1 MKEQR
6 TSLFVKNQLPKFI
19 TDEYPN
25 FVLFLEAYYEFL
37 ENEQYIENV
46 SQKNNLTEKLKNL
59 RYLSDIDKSLS
70 DFEDQ
75 FFNTFAPSLPRD
87 SKVSKEFLIKH
98 ILELYNS
105 KGSIN
110 SFKLL
115 FRMLFGENVQI
126 RYPKD
131 NILRAS
137 DGRWV
142 VESFLRV
149 SPNIKS
155 VHYGDGETVEFILA
169 QEADDDVISVTVI
182 DENNVTYDISF
193 YIKLELKK
201 LIFNTPPP
209 VGSKIYITYEFFN
222 VNNLI
227 NRKITGQQSGAYAI
241 IEKIRN
247 TLSYD
252 SYYYQLF
259 FNKKTLKGNFISGE
273 KLYCDFFDDGRLI
286 EIDLETL
293 SSVAHLNIINR
304 GASYNI
310 GDPVIIVG
318 DSVKQAIAIVDD
330 VESGIIED
338 LGIINGGAGF
348 QISSN
353 IYSQNVS
360 SEFFRAEV
368 TTIDDTGTKTPNSI
382 TLNIDKIIDYNTV
395 IISSS
400 DYGFPNSTI
409 NLSSTIESALSY
421 DTLTDL
427 GGMTSVMV
435 QNSTLESSL
444 GFFGESPELQGIPIV
459 NKGAIGKI
467 NIISGGS
474 GYEVGDIIIFTR
486 TFGDYSGN
494 GASANVSL
502 VDSTTGSIKR
512 VTVIDGGEG
521 YSREDFPDVSVNSV
535 NGVGAVLQVTA
546 LMGEGATFNAMLP
559 VDVNGRKKL
568 AGEIKSFKILDQ
580 GVGYDTIP
588 YVDLTGYG
596 NGQAL
601 ANVEI
606 NTSYEEIPG
615 RWITSDSIISTE
627 DRKLQGRDY
636 YVDFTYILKSQV
648 EFSKYKD
655 ILLKLIH
662 PAGLRV
668 YSEYDIVSDIDVR
681 KDYNIESSVSL
692 NTHLD
697 LFAGTTGIWYDPQDI
712 ATMYQDAAGTLPVYL
727 PGTGLVDPPMGLM
740 LDKSQGLELG
750 PELAIDIT
758 PEFRVYRTATE
769 SVNLAVCTLP
779 SISIGTSYKVSVT
792 VTDNVG
798 RMSGEFRV
806 GGGGGFFVA
815 NVGVN
820 AGTNATID
828 GILIIKSTAP
838 NASLTFNGNAPGTD
852 MVVSEISVREI
863 KGYHAYQ
870 AIPTARPKL
879 SGRYN
884 LMTATETLSTQS
896 VTTAATDYTL
906 RFEGTGTVT
915 LSGTA
920 TGVLSAG
927 THTVTCTAGTL
938 TCKVAGSVVRAD
950 MRVKRDGSS
959 LPAYQ
964 RVDSATTYDT
974 VGFPLYL
981 KRDKLDDDLIV
992 QAPAI
997 TGAWAHGTIDGPV
1010 IGTVDIPAGEYH
1022 PFGTKPILGL
1032 PDCTQWIAIDGALS
1046 ESEQVVFERLVYSKA
1061 RQFINVDQ
1069 FGGVSTLENALQGRG
1084 EIKTID
1090 TTTWDL
1096 SNNRNIRNTFNSCNN
1111 LVEIAGNKLVSSKT
1125 TTTGGCFISNNNL
1138 QSIDM
1143 SGWDTSALV
1152 SAYYMFGACSSLS
1165 SIVVGNAFD
1174 NTPCTDFGF
1183 AFFNTNL
1190 NQASIDAI
1198 LVSINTA
1205 GTSNG
1210 TFNQSGGSAP
1220 SATGQAAITAMRSR
1234 GWTVTVTGGF

>member
-37 ENEQYIENV
+37 ENEQYVGNV

-110 SFKLL
+110 SYKLL

-126 RYPKD
+126 SYPKD

-169 QEADDDVISVTVI
+169 QEADDDVISVAVI
-182 DENNVTYDISF
+182 DENNVTYDIPF

-222 VNNLI
+222 VNNLT

-247 TLSYD
+247 TASYD

-293 SSVAHLNIINR
+293 SSIAHLNVISR

-310 GDPVIIVG
+310 GDPAIIVG
-318 DSVKQAIAIVDD
+318 DSVRQAIAIVDG

-338 LGIINGGAGF
+338 LRIINGGAGF

-360 SEFFRAEV
+360 KEFFRAEV

-382 TLNIDKIIDYNTV
+382 TLNIDKISDYSTV

-400 DYGFPNSTI
+400 DYGFPTSTI

-421 DTLTDL
+421 DTLYDL

-435 QNSTLESSL
+435 RDSSIESSL
-444 GFFGESPELQGIPIV
+444 GFFGESPELQDIPIL
-459 NKGAIGKI
+459 NKGAIGKVD
-467 NIISGGS
+467 IISGGT
-474 GYEVGDIIIFTR
+474 GYEVGDTIIFTR
-486 TFGDYSGN
+486 TLGDYSGN

-502 VDSTTGSIKR
+502 IESATGAIKR

-521 YSREDFPDVSVNSV
+521 YSRENFPDVSVSST

-559 VDVNGRKKL
+559 VDEFGRRKL

-681 KDYNIESSVSL
+681 KDYNISS
-692 NTHLD
+692 
-697 LFAGTTGIWYDPQDI
+697 
-712 ATMYQDAAGTLPVYL
+712 
-727 PGTGLVDPPMGLM
+727 
-740 LDKSQGLELG
+740 
-750 PELAIDIT
+750 
-758 PEFRVYRTATE
+758 
-769 SVNLAVCTLP
+769 
-779 SISIGTSYKVSVT
+779 
-792 VTDNVG
+792 NV
-798 RMSGEFRV
+798 
-806 GGGGGFFVA
+806 
-815 NVGVN
+815 
-820 AGTNATID
+820 
-828 GILIIKSTAP
+828 IIV
-838 NASLTFNGNAPGTD
+838 
-852 MVVSEISVREI
+852 M
-863 KGYHAYQ
+863 
-870 AIPTARPKL
+870 
-879 SGRYN
+879 
-884 LMTATETLSTQS
+884 
-896 VTTAATDYTL
+896 
-906 RFEGTGTVT
+906 
-915 LSGTA
+915 
-920 TGVLSAG
+920 
-927 THTVTCTAGTL
+927 
-938 TCKVAGSVVRAD
+938 
-950 MRVKRDGSS
+950 
-959 LPAYQ
+959 
-964 RVDSATTYDT
+964 
-974 VGFPLYL
+974 
-981 KRDKLDDDLIV
+981 
-992 QAPAI
+992 
-997 TGAWAHGTIDGPV
+997 
-1010 IGTVDIPAGEYH
+1010 
-1022 PFGTKPILGL
+1022 
-1032 PDCTQWIAIDGALS
+1032 
-1046 ESEQVVFERLVYSKA
+1046 
-1061 RQFINVDQ
+1061 
-1069 FGGVSTLENALQGRG
+1069 
-1084 EIKTID
+1084 
-1090 TTTWDL
+1090 
-1096 SNNRNIRNTFNSCNN
+1096 NN
-1111 LVEIAGNKLVSSKT
+1111 
-1125 TTTGGCFISNNNL
+1125 
-1138 QSIDM
+1138 
-1143 SGWDTSALV
+1143 
-1152 SAYYMFGACSSLS
+1152 
-1165 SIVVGNAFD
+1165 
-1174 NTPCTDFGF
+1174 
-1183 AFFNTNL
+1183 
-1190 NQASIDAI
+1190 
-1198 LVSINTA
+1198 
-1205 GTSNG
+1205 
-1210 TFNQSGGSAP
+1210 
-1220 SATGQAAITAMRSR
+1220 
-1234 GWTVTVTGGF
+1234 

>member
-126 RYPKD
+126 SYPKD

-182 DENNVTYDISF
+182 DENNVTYDIPF

-222 VNNLI
+222 VNNLT

-247 TLSYD
+247 TTSYD

-273 KLYCDFFDDGRLI
+273 NLYCDFFDDGRLI
-286 EIDLETL
+286 EIYIETL
-293 SSVAHLNIINR
+293 SSVAHLNIINK

-310 GDPVIIVG
+310 GDPAIIVG
-318 DSVKQAIAIVDD
+318 DSVRQAIAIVDD

-338 LGIINGGAGF
+338 LGVINGGAGF

-382 TLNIDKIIDYNTV
+382 TLNIDKISDYNTV
-395 IISSS
+395 TISSS

-409 NLSSTIESALSY
+409 NRLSTIESALSY
-421 DTLTDL
+421 DTLYDL
-427 GGMTSVMV
+427 GGMTSVIV
-435 QNSTLESSL
+435 QNSNIDSSL
-444 GFFGESPELQGIPIV
+444 GFFGESPELQGIPIL
-459 NKGAIGKI
+459 NKGAIGKVD
-467 NIISGGS
+467 IISGGT
-474 GYEVGDIIIFTR
+474 GYEVGDTIIFTR
-486 TFGDYSGN
+486 TLGDYSGN

-502 VDSTTGSIKR
+502 VESTTGAIKR

-521 YSREDFPDVSVNSV
+521 YSRENFPDVSVSSA

-546 LMGEGATFNAMLP
+546 LMGEGATFSAMLP
-559 VDVNGRKKL
+559 VDEFGRRKL

-681 KDYNIESSVSL
+681 KDYNISS
-692 NTHLD
+692 
-697 LFAGTTGIWYDPQDI
+697 
-712 ATMYQDAAGTLPVYL
+712 
-727 PGTGLVDPPMGLM
+727 
-740 LDKSQGLELG
+740 
-750 PELAIDIT
+750 
-758 PEFRVYRTATE
+758 
-769 SVNLAVCTLP
+769 
-779 SISIGTSYKVSVT
+779 
-792 VTDNVG
+792 NV
-798 RMSGEFRV
+798 
-806 GGGGGFFVA
+806 
-815 NVGVN
+815 
-820 AGTNATID
+820 
-828 GILIIKSTAP
+828 IIV
-838 NASLTFNGNAPGTD
+838 
-852 MVVSEISVREI
+852 M
-863 KGYHAYQ
+863 
-870 AIPTARPKL
+870 
-879 SGRYN
+879 
-884 LMTATETLSTQS
+884 
-896 VTTAATDYTL
+896 
-906 RFEGTGTVT
+906 
-915 LSGTA
+915 
-920 TGVLSAG
+920 
-927 THTVTCTAGTL
+927 
-938 TCKVAGSVVRAD
+938 
-950 MRVKRDGSS
+950 
-959 LPAYQ
+959 
-964 RVDSATTYDT
+964 
-974 VGFPLYL
+974 
-981 KRDKLDDDLIV
+981 
-992 QAPAI
+992 
-997 TGAWAHGTIDGPV
+997 
-1010 IGTVDIPAGEYH
+1010 
-1022 PFGTKPILGL
+1022 
-1032 PDCTQWIAIDGALS
+1032 
-1046 ESEQVVFERLVYSKA
+1046 
-1061 RQFINVDQ
+1061 
-1069 FGGVSTLENALQGRG
+1069 
-1084 EIKTID
+1084 
-1090 TTTWDL
+1090 
-1096 SNNRNIRNTFNSCNN
+1096 NN
-1111 LVEIAGNKLVSSKT
+1111 
-1125 TTTGGCFISNNNL
+1125 
-1138 QSIDM
+1138 
-1143 SGWDTSALV
+1143 
-1152 SAYYMFGACSSLS
+1152 
-1165 SIVVGNAFD
+1165 
-1174 NTPCTDFGF
+1174 
-1183 AFFNTNL
+1183 
-1190 NQASIDAI
+1190 
-1198 LVSINTA
+1198 
-1205 GTSNG
+1205 
-1210 TFNQSGGSAP
+1210 
-1220 SATGQAAITAMRSR
+1220 
-1234 GWTVTVTGGF
+1234 

>member
-75 FFNTFAPSLPRD
+75 FFNTFAPSLHID

-110 SFKLL
+110 SYKLL

-126 RYPKD
+126 SYPKD

-182 DENNVTYDISF
+182 DENNVTYDIPF

-209 VGSKIYITYEFFN
+209 VGSKIYISYDFFN

-241 IEKIRN
+241 IEKIKN
-247 TLSYD
+247 TSSYD

-293 SSVAHLNIINR
+293 SSIAHLNVINR

-310 GDPVIIVG
+310 GDPAIIVG
-318 DSVKQAIAIVDD
+318 DSVRQAIAIVDD

-382 TLNIDKIIDYNTV
+382 TLNIDKISDYNTV
-395 IISSS
+395 TISSS
-400 DYGFPNSTI
+400 DYGFPTSTI

-421 DTLTDL
+421 DTLYDL

-435 QNSTLESSL
+435 QNSSIDSSL
-444 GFFGESPELQGIPIV
+444 GFFGESPELQGIPIL

-467 NIISGGS
+467 DIISGGS
-474 GYEVGDIIIFTR
+474 GYEVGDTIIFTR
-486 TFGDYSGN
+486 TLGDYSGN

-502 VDSTTGSIKR
+502 IDSTTGAIKR

-521 YSREDFPDVSVNSV
+521 YSRENFPDVSVSST

-668 YSEYDIVSDIDVR
+668 YSEYDIVSNIDVSSLMVI
-681 KDYNIESSVSL
+681 KSNIINYTDVSKVFKSYNFIWYDFQDISTLFIDKTGILPLYLPGSGLPDPQIEMILDTSIGYLDEKIINYDFSYGLSGWNVSTEYIESNFELLNNKLKIYSGDSKSEIVYIPIDIEIGKKYCLTCEISEANGLYFIIVSGSGDFDNINRIGGERSGVGVKSLYFDAEYSPCYIYLATSEGIGNYITIKSVSL
-692 NTHLD
+692 KEIGGIHAIQEDDRYKAFLTGRYNFFTGSEELYSQILNVKYGNYILSFSGSGTIK
-697 LFAGTTGIWYDPQDI
+697 LFG
-712 ATMYQDAAGTLPVYL
+712 
-727 PGTGLVDPPMGLM
+727 
-740 LDKSQGLELG
+740 
-750 PELAIDIT
+750 
-758 PEFRVYRTATE
+758 
-769 SVNLAVCTLP
+769 
-779 SISIGTSYKVSVT
+779 
-792 VTDNVG
+792 
-798 RMSGEFRV
+798 
-806 GGGGGFFVA
+806 A
-815 NVGVN
+815 NVGNYNEGYNEILCESGQLFVEVFGEVN
-820 AGTNATID
+820 
-828 GILIIKSTAP
+828 
-838 NASLTFNGNAPGTD
+838 F
-852 MVVSEISVREI
+852 
-863 KGYHAYQ
+863 
-870 AIPTARPKL
+870 
-879 SGRYN
+879 
-884 LMTATETLSTQS
+884 
-896 VTTAATDYTL
+896 
-906 RFEGTGTVT
+906 
-915 LSGTA
+915 
-920 TGVLSAG
+920 
-927 THTVTCTAGTL
+927 
-938 TCKVAGSVVRAD
+938 AD
-950 MRVKRDGSS
+950 FRLKNIGSS
-959 LPAYQ
+959 VPKYQ
-964 RVDSATTYDT
+964 KVIDDNNYDT
-974 VGFPLYL
+974 LNFPLYL
-981 KRDKLDDDLIV
+981 TTDEY
-992 QAPAI
+992 
-997 TGAWAHGTIDGPV
+997 
-1010 IGTVDIPAGEYH
+1010 DI
-1022 PFGTKPILGL
+1022 
-1032 PDCTQWIAIDGALS
+1032 
-1046 ESEQVVFERLVYSKA
+1046 
-1061 RQFINVDQ
+1061 
-1069 FGGVSTLENALQGRG
+1069 
-1084 EIKTID
+1084 
-1090 TTTWDL
+1090 
-1096 SNNRNIRNTFNSCNN
+1096 
-1111 LVEIAGNKLVSSKT
+1111 
-1125 TTTGGCFISNNNL
+1125 
-1138 QSIDM
+1138 
-1143 SGWDTSALV
+1143 
-1152 SAYYMFGACSSLS
+1152 YY
-1165 SIVVGNAFD
+1165 N
-1174 NTPCTDFGF
+1174 
-1183 AFFNTNL
+1183 
-1190 NQASIDAI
+1190 
-1198 LVSINTA
+1198 INTD
-1205 GTSNG
+1205 GFNG
-1210 TFNQSGGSAP
+1210 TFIQGKVDQIISDSANFPSGNIFIPMLEGNSKYI
-1220 SATGQAAITAMRSR
+1220 SITQ
-1234 GWTVTVTGGF
+1234 WTVFDFKLSDYEFNIVKNIISSRTMRTYYNDNIINIDTSEESLIIDSQYLTINYSNTYIQ

>member
-75 FFNTFAPSLPRD
+75 FFNTFAPSLHRD

-110 SFKLL
+110 SYKLL

-126 RYPKD
+126 SYPKD

-182 DENNVTYDISF
+182 DENNVTYDIPF

-209 VGSKIYITYEFFN
+209 VGSKIYISYDFFN

-241 IEKIRN
+241 IEKIKN
-247 TLSYD
+247 TSSYD

-293 SSVAHLNIINR
+293 SSIAHLNVINR

-338 LGIINGGAGF
+338 LGVLNGGAGF

-353 IYSQNVS
+353 IYSQDVS

-382 TLNIDKIIDYNTV
+382 TLNIDKISDYNTV
-395 IISSS
+395 KISSS
-400 DYGFPNSTI
+400 DYGFPTSTI
-409 NLSSTIESALSY
+409 NRLSTIESALSY
-421 DTLTDL
+421 DTLYDL
-427 GGMTSVMV
+427 GGITSVMV
-435 QNSTLESSL
+435 QDSKIDSSL
-444 GFFGESPELQGIPIV
+444 GFFGESPKLQGIPIL
-459 NKGAIGKI
+459 NKGAIGKVD
-467 NIISGGS
+467 IISGGT
-474 GYEVGDIIIFTR
+474 GYEVGDTIIFTR
-486 TFGDYSGN
+486 TLGDYSGN

-502 VDSTTGSIKR
+502 VESTTGAIKR

-521 YSREDFPDVSVNSV
+521 YSKENFPDVSVSSA

-559 VDVNGRKKL
+559 VDEFGRRKL

-668 YSEYDIVSDIDVR
+668 YSEYDIVSNIDVSSLMVI
-681 KDYNIESSVSL
+681 KSNTINYTDVSKVFKSYNFIWYDFQDISTLFIDKTGILPLYLPGSGLPDPQIEMILDTSIGYLDEKIINYDFSYGLSGWNASTEYIESNFELLNNKLKIYSGDSKSEIVYTPIGVEIGKKYCLTCEISEANGPYFIIVSGSGDSDNINRIGGERSGIGVKSLYFDAEYSPCYIYLATSEGIGNYITVKSVSL
-692 NTHLD
+692 
-697 LFAGTTGIWYDPQDI
+697 
-712 ATMYQDAAGTLPVYL
+712 
-727 PGTGLVDPPMGLM
+727 
-740 LDKSQGLELG
+740 KE
-750 PELAIDIT
+750 
-758 PEFRVYRTATE
+758 
-769 SVNLAVCTLP
+769 
-779 SISIGTSYKVSVT
+779 
-792 VTDNVG
+792 
-798 RMSGEFRV
+798 V
-806 GGGGGFFVA
+806 GGIHAIQEDDRYKAFLTGRYNFFNGSEELYSQILNVKYGNYILSFSGSGTIKLSGA
-815 NVGVN
+815 NVGNYNEGYNEILCESGQLFVEVFGEVN
-820 AGTNATID
+820 FADFRLKNIGSNVPKYQKVID
-828 GILIIKSTAP
+828 D
-838 NASLTFNGNAPGTD
+838 NN
-852 MVVSEISVREI
+852 
-863 KGYHAYQ
+863 
-870 AIPTARPKL
+870 
-879 SGRYN
+879 
-884 LMTATETLSTQS
+884 
-896 VTTAATDYTL
+896 
-906 RFEGTGTVT
+906 
-915 LSGTA
+915 
-920 TGVLSAG
+920 
-927 THTVTCTAGTL
+927 
-938 TCKVAGSVVRAD
+938 
-950 MRVKRDGSS
+950 
-959 LPAYQ
+959 
-964 RVDSATTYDT
+964 YDT
-974 VGFPLYL
+974 LNFPLYL
-981 KRDKLDDDLIV
+981 TTDEY
-992 QAPAI
+992 
-997 TGAWAHGTIDGPV
+997 
-1010 IGTVDIPAGEYH
+1010 DI
-1022 PFGTKPILGL
+1022 
-1032 PDCTQWIAIDGALS
+1032 
-1046 ESEQVVFERLVYSKA
+1046 
-1061 RQFINVDQ
+1061 
-1069 FGGVSTLENALQGRG
+1069 
-1084 EIKTID
+1084 
-1090 TTTWDL
+1090 
-1096 SNNRNIRNTFNSCNN
+1096 
-1111 LVEIAGNKLVSSKT
+1111 
-1125 TTTGGCFISNNNL
+1125 
-1138 QSIDM
+1138 
-1143 SGWDTSALV
+1143 
-1152 SAYYMFGACSSLS
+1152 YY
-1165 SIVVGNAFD
+1165 N
-1174 NTPCTDFGF
+1174 
-1183 AFFNTNL
+1183 
-1190 NQASIDAI
+1190 
-1198 LVSINTA
+1198 INTD
-1205 GTSNG
+1205 GFNG
-1210 TFNQSGGSAP
+1210 TFIQGKVDQIISDSANFPSGNIFIPMLEGNSKYI
-1220 SATGQAAITAMRSR
+1220 SITQ
-1234 GWTVTVTGGF
+1234 WTVFDFKLSDYEFDIVKNIISSRTMRTYYNDNIINIDTSEESLIIDSQYLTINYSNTYIQ

>member
-110 SFKLL
+110 SYKLL

-126 RYPKD
+126 SYPKD

-169 QEADDDVISVTVI
+169 QEADDDVISVTII
-182 DENNVTYDISF
+182 DENNVTYDIPF

-201 LIFNTPPP
+201 LIFDTPPP
-209 VGSKIYITYEFFN
+209 VGSKIYISYEFFN
-222 VNNLI
+222 INNLI
-227 NRKITGQQSGAYAI
+227 NRKITGQQSCAYAI

-247 TLSYD
+247 TPSYD

-293 SSVAHLNIINR
+293 SSVSHLNIISG

-318 DSVKQAIAIVDD
+318 DSVRQAIVIVHD

-338 LGIINGGAGF
+338 LGVINGGAGF

-382 TLNIDKIIDYNTV
+382 TLNIDKISDYNTV
-395 IISSS
+395 TISSS
-400 DYGFPNSTI
+400 DYGFPTSTI

-421 DTLTDL
+421 DTLYDL
-427 GGMTSVMV
+427 GGMTSVIV
-435 QNSTLESSL
+435 QNSKIDSSL
-444 GFFGESPELQGIPIV
+444 GFFGESPELQGIPIL
-459 NKGAIGKI
+459 NKGAIGKVD
-467 NIISGGS
+467 IISGGT
-474 GYEVGDIIIFTR
+474 GYEVGDTIIFTR
-486 TFGDYSGN
+486 TLGDYSGN

-502 VDSTTGSIKR
+502 VESTTGAIKR

-521 YSREDFPDVSVNSV
+521 YSRENFPDVSVNSA

-559 VDVNGRKKL
+559 VDEFGRRKF

-668 YSEYDIVSDIDVR
+668 YSEYDIVSNINVSSLMSINSNIINYTDVSKVFKSYNFIWYNFQDI
-681 KDYNIESSVSL
+681 S
-692 NTHLD
+692 T
-697 LFAGTTGIWYDPQDI
+697 LFIDKTGI
-712 ATMYQDAAGTLPVYL
+712 LPLYL
-727 PGTGLVDPPMGLM
+727 PGSGLPDPQIEMILDTSIGYLDEKIINYDFSYGLSGWNVSTEYIESNFE
-740 LDKSQGLELG
+740 LLNNKLKIYSGDSKSEIVYIPIDIELG
-750 PELAIDIT
+750 KKYCLTCEISEANGPYFIIVSGSGDFDNINRIGGERSGIGVKSLYFDAEYSPCYIYLATSEGIGNYIT
-758 PEFRVYRTATE
+758 IK
-769 SVNLAVCTLP
+769 
-779 SISIGTSYKVSVT
+779 SISLKEIGGIHAIQEDDRYKAFLTGRYNFFTGSEELYSQIL
-792 VTDNVG
+792 NVKYG
-798 RMSGEFRV
+798 NYILSFSGS
-806 GGGGGFFVA
+806 GTIKFFGA
-815 NVGVN
+815 NVGNYNEGYNEILCESGQLFVEVFGEVN
-820 AGTNATID
+820 FADFRLKNIGSNVPKYQKVID
-828 GILIIKSTAP
+828 D
-838 NASLTFNGNAPGTD
+838 NN
-852 MVVSEISVREI
+852 
-863 KGYHAYQ
+863 
-870 AIPTARPKL
+870 
-879 SGRYN
+879 
-884 LMTATETLSTQS
+884 
-896 VTTAATDYTL
+896 
-906 RFEGTGTVT
+906 
-915 LSGTA
+915 
-920 TGVLSAG
+920 
-927 THTVTCTAGTL
+927 
-938 TCKVAGSVVRAD
+938 
-950 MRVKRDGSS
+950 
-959 LPAYQ
+959 
-964 RVDSATTYDT
+964 YDT
-974 VGFPLYL
+974 LNFPLYL
-981 KRDKLDDDLIV
+981 TTDEY
-992 QAPAI
+992 
-997 TGAWAHGTIDGPV
+997 
-1010 IGTVDIPAGEYH
+1010 DI
-1022 PFGTKPILGL
+1022 
-1032 PDCTQWIAIDGALS
+1032 
-1046 ESEQVVFERLVYSKA
+1046 
-1061 RQFINVDQ
+1061 
-1069 FGGVSTLENALQGRG
+1069 
-1084 EIKTID
+1084 
-1090 TTTWDL
+1090 
-1096 SNNRNIRNTFNSCNN
+1096 
-1111 LVEIAGNKLVSSKT
+1111 
-1125 TTTGGCFISNNNL
+1125 
-1138 QSIDM
+1138 
-1143 SGWDTSALV
+1143 
-1152 SAYYMFGACSSLS
+1152 YY
-1165 SIVVGNAFD
+1165 N
-1174 NTPCTDFGF
+1174 
-1183 AFFNTNL
+1183 
-1190 NQASIDAI
+1190 
-1198 LVSINTA
+1198 INTD
-1205 GTSNG
+1205 GFNG
-1210 TFNQSGGSAP
+1210 TFIQGKVDQIISDSANFPSGNIFIPMLEGNSKYI
-1220 SATGQAAITAMRSR
+1220 SITQ
-1234 GWTVTVTGGF
+1234 WTVFDFKLSDYEFNIVKNIISSRTMRTYYNDNIINIDTSEESLIIDSQYLTINYSNTYIQ